1 MPLYTY
7 QCECGSEFDR
17 FLKLASYK
25 EPQTCECGKIAEKKL
40 TFCSVSV
47 MEAYQSPVT
56 GEWIETPRQ
65 RRIDL
70 KNSGSREWEGR
81 EQETKAAQDREKD
94 FDKMLDKSAE
104 KSAVEAWQAL
114 PTETKKVLE
123 KAS

>member
-65 RRIDL
+65 
-70 KNSGSREWEGR
+70 GR

-114 PTETKKVLE
+114 PSETKKVLE